1 MLIED
6 QEQHLKEG
14 SMIVKEIKFKKQSN
28 SEELNKM
35 PEIYRVLNLNTN
47 HLREERFPR
56 KKKFVKNQ

>member
-1 MLIED
+1 
-6 QEQHLKEG
+6 
-14 SMIVKEIKFKKQSN
+14 MIVKEIKLKKQSN

-35 PEIYRVLNLNTN
+35 PEIYRVLDLNTN